1 MESLKEKSIN
11 VILKYDHW
19 KKMRLPLPIERLLK
33 NSNDRIRVSMSGLGY
48 CDIYSVHSV
57 RFNIQWMDG
66 SWDFTLFGGTDLTV
80 PLMYINIGPQTEM
93 YMDRL
98 WSSVF
103 ALNGT
108 RAFMDGFYING
119 FDLLIDEKR
128 ISFHGYFNDCNGE
141 KIEFNAEF
149 GFSLSPRKLYVKTVR
164 SDCPSFSK
172 ITFYETDREFCIN
185 SVLFSW

>member
-1 MESLKEKSIN
+1 
-11 VILKYDHW
+11 
-19 KKMRLPLPIERLLK
+19 
-33 NSNDRIRVSMSGLGY
+33 
-48 CDIYSVHSV
+48 
-57 RFNIQWMDG
+57 MDG
-66 SWDFTLFGGTDLTV
+66 WKLGLTV
-80 PLMYINIGPQTEM
+80 PLMYINIGPQTEI

-128 ISFHGYFNDCNGE
+128 ISFYGYFNDCNGE

-164 SDCPSFSK
+164 SDSPSFSK
-172 ITFYETDREFCIN
+172 ITFYEMDREFCIN